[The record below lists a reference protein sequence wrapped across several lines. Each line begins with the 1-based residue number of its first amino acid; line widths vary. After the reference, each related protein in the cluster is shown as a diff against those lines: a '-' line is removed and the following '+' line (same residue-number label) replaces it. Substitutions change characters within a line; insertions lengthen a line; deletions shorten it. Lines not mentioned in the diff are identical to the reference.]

1 MQLNA
6 ALLATVLLACASS
19 VMSAEITFFE
29 GADCTGSIIGGT
41 GISVG
46 TNVCAFLT
54 NGGSGKSIGY
64 SGVPNQIQ
72 FFLSGGGHDKCTN
85 GAELTLGSG
94 SGCGTA
100 PDG

>member
-19 VMSAEITFFE
+19 VMSAEIFFFE
-29 GADCTGSIIGGT
+29 GAGCTGTVIGGT

-46 TNVCAFLT
+46 TNVCAFLID
-54 NGGSGKSIGY
+54 NGSGKSIGY

-72 FFLSGGGHDKCTN
+72 FYLSGGGHNDCTN
-85 GAELTLGSG
+85 SSFLTDPGG
-94 SGCGTA
+94 SGCATA